1 MKKYD
6 LIVAGGG
13 FAGVGAALAAARE
26 GLSVLL
32 FDKSGSLGGAAG
44 NCLVNP
50 FMPYWTN
57 VAENGVKKRKYLSTG
72 IFGEITDTVEKMG
85 GACFEE
91 HQTFHEEYL
100 KLALERMLIKEN
112 IELLYHSYLIETS
125 CENGKV
131 SSIKVANKSGT
142 IKLTADYFIDA
153 TGDADLAYQAGFPCR
168 LGREQD
174 NLCQPMTL
182 CFRVANVDIEKFQKD
197 RHNANEK
204 YKKLK
209 AEGKIRNIRE
219 DILIFP
225 TMINGTLHFN
235 STRIVKL
242 NPVNA
247 FDITKAEIEAREQ
260 VFELFDFMVKNCDGF
275 QNAQISSVA
284 YEIGV
289 RESRMIEGDFVLTQ
303 EDLIACKKFDDAI
316 AACNYDIDI
325 HNPEGSGTSHYY
337 FKDGTYYTIPYRCL
351 MPKSTKNVLVA
362 GRCLSSTHEAQASYR
377 IMPVCCCTGQAAG
390 SAVSVAFKQKA
401 DVGDIDAR
409 EIQKI
414 LSKNNAFYGEI

>member
-57 VAENGVKKRKYLSTG
+57 VAENGVKKRKNLSTG
-72 IFGEITDTVEKMG
+72 IFSEITDTIEKMG

-112 IELLYHSYLIETS
+112 VELLYHSYLIETS
-125 CENGKV
+125 CENGRV
-131 SSIKVANKSGT
+131 NSIKVANKSGT
-142 IKLTADYFIDA
+142 IELKADYFIDA
-153 TGDADLAYQAGFPCR
+153 TGDADLAYQADFPCR
-168 LGREQD
+168 LGREKD

-351 MPKSTKNVLVA
+351 MPKNTKNVLVA

-401 DVGDIDAR
+401 DVGDIDAG

>member
-57 VAENGVKKRKYLSTG
+57 VAENGVKKRKNLSTG
-72 IFGEITDTVEKMG
+72 IFSEITDTIEKMG

-112 IELLYHSYLIETS
+112 VELLYHSYLIETS
-125 CENGKV
+125 CENGRV
-131 SSIKVANKSGT
+131 NSIKVANKSGT
-142 IKLTADYFIDA
+142 IELKADYFIDA
-153 TGDADLAYQAGFPCR
+153 TGDADLAYQAGFPCH
-168 LGREQD
+168 LGREKD

-351 MPKSTKNVLVA
+351 MPKNTKNVLVA

-401 DVGDIDAR
+401 DVGDIDAG